1 VSLAIA
7 ALIFYTREQPRSAEA
22 PDSIECPSDRILSS
36 PTRHRSGARPSTLE
50 EGLDR
55 RACRTLVREVTSTR
69 REPVDY
75 QFELLEA
82 DLLQLPGI
90 VDSNSPAYW
99 SGEAMMVLNSAWGE
113 TYRSWGDSADNLA
126 EPELVALPLLERP
139 GSVWM
144 EATWRDPSDS
154 TLYGWYHFEPE
165 DLECQTAPIIGA
177 AVSYDDGLSWENR
190 GFVIQSAYGE
200 DCEYDNGYFTGGS
213 GDFSVV
219 VGPNNRHLYFLFTNY
234 GGPIEQQGIAIA
246 RSRIEDRGQPG
257 RVIKYFNGAWTEAGL
272 GGEVTALFPSSTSW
286 KGPRVESFWGP
297 SVHWNTYLNSY
308 VALIN
313 HTDGEQWQQEG
324 VYISFS
330 RDLLNW
336 TPPRKLLD
344 ANDWYPQVIGLGP
357 EETDRVAGQT
367 VRVYVGGLSVFVLQF
382 SDASRDASSYR
393 VAP

>member
-1 VSLAIA
+1 
-7 ALIFYTREQPRSAEA
+7 
-22 PDSIECPSDRILSS
+22 
-36 PTRHRSGARPSTLE
+36 
-50 EGLDR
+50 
-55 RACRTLVREVTSTR
+55 VREASSTR
-69 REPVDY
+69 RREPLDY

-82 DLLQLPGI
+82 DLLQFPGI
-90 VDSNSPAYW
+90 VDSNSPAHW
-99 SGEAMMVLNSAWGE
+99 SGEAMMVMNSAWGE

-126 EPELVALPLLERP
+126 EPELVQLPLLDRP

-144 EATWRDPSDS
+144 EATWRDAGDG

-190 GFVIQSAYGE
+190 GFVIQSAHVE

-219 VGPNNRHLYFLFTNY
+219 VGPSARHLYFLFTNY
-234 GGPIEQQGIAIA
+234 AGPVEQQGIAIA

-257 RVIKYFNGAWTEAGL
+257 RVFKYFNGAWTEAGL
-272 GGEVTALFPSSTSW
+272 GGEATALFPSSTGW
-286 KGPRVESFWGP
+286 LGPHVESFWGP

-308 VALIN
+308 VALLN

-324 VYISFS
+324 IYISFS

-357 EETDRVAGQT
+357 EETDKVAGQT
-367 VRVYVGGLSVFVLQF
+367 VRVYVGGLSAFVLQF
-382 SDASRDASSYR
+382 KDSIEQNRATL
-393 VAP
+393 P